1 MRDQWKIK
9 RVMGYTGYYR
19 VLSSAG
25 GGVKGSVW
33 YEPSFR
39 RYKWMASS
47 RMGIQT
53 GWSRTPT
60 GAKRLFTRNVADE
73 ALAGCSGGV
82 GMREFYSLSIACRG
96 IGVVAETVT
105 RLCQM
110 AIPIA
115 GRGQGR

>member
-1 MRDQWKIK
+1 VPYVYRERRNEMRDKWKIK

-19 VLSSAG
+19 VLNSAG

-47 RMGIQT
+47 RMGLQT

-60 GAKRLFTRNVADE
+60 GAKRGWSRAMWLMKRWLDA
-73 ALAGCSGGV
+73 
-82 GMREFYSLSIACRG
+82 
-96 IGVVAETVT
+96 
-105 RLCQM
+105 
-110 AIPIA
+110 
-115 GRGQGR
+115 QGE